1 MFFRVFELPP
11 LELLF
16 HSSQGAIEIQCFYPI
31 NTLFTVFTYSYDSMN
46 INPGRLIGGKGGHHA
61 NAFTCE
67 DSSWRVQCGCPGRQR
82 REENETD
89 FEETKAEAVYFT
101 EYDGQRG
108 AIMIININDPAEV
121 PKFAEP
127 WFLSFNADVQFHI
140 VMTPEELGRA
150 GLEKLGK
157 RWS

>member
-1 MFFRVFELPP
+1 MRM
-11 LELLF
+11 LLHAKIPHEKF
-16 HSSQGAIEIQCFYPI
+16 NAAVRDGSIEKKMKQI
-31 NTLFTVFTYSYDSMN
+31 L
-46 INPGRLIGGKGGHHA
+46 
-61 NAFTCE
+61 
-67 DSSWRVQCGCPGRQR
+67 
-82 REENETD
+82 
-89 FEETKAEAVYFT
+89 EETKAEAVYFT

-108 AIMIININDPAEV
+108 AILIININDPSEV

-140 VMTPEELGRA
+140 AMTPEELARA

>member
-1 MFFRVFELPP
+1 MRM
-11 LELLF
+11 LLHVKIPHEGF
-16 HSSQGAIEIQCFYPI
+16 NAAVRDGSA
-31 NTLFTVFTYSYDSMN
+31 
-46 INPGRLIGGKGGHHA
+46 GGKIKKIL
-61 NAFTCE
+61 
-67 DSSWRVQCGCPGRQR
+67 
-82 REENETD
+82 
-89 FEETKAEAVYFT
+89 EETKADAVYFT

-108 AIMIININDPAEV
+108 VIMIVNIEDPSEV

-150 GLEKLGK
+150 GIETLGK